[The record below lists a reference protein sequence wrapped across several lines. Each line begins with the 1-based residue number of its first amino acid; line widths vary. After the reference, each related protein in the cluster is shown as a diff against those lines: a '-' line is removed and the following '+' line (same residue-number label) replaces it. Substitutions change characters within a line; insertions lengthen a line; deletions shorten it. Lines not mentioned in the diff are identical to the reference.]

1 MLIFLYSLCGF
12 LLTTVGALGSLVEL
26 ISNVQLDIDGRDQWR
41 KRRLLGAGALLGAG
55 GVLAIGSTQTAF
67 AREFQGVTAPALV
80 IFGLL
85 ALAPMA
91 KPTNIRVMLVVCVGV
106 VAVLL
111 AGSVLLGKYVSSSDE
126 EMFFLH
132 VGATAWSRA
141 GFASGI
147 LLSSLC
153 LYALAANV
161 QRSRITY
168 RPIAMAVAVDKK
180 R

>member
-1 MLIFLYSLCGF
+1 MVIFLYSLCGF
-12 LLTTVGALGSLVEL
+12 LLTTIGALGSLVEL

-41 KRRLLGAGALLGAG
+41 NRRWLGAGALLGAAAL
-55 GVLAIGSTQTAF
+55 LAIGSTQAAF
-67 AREFQGVTAPALV
+67 AREFQGVSAPGVV
-80 IFGLL
+80 IIGLL

-91 KPTNIRVMLVVCVGV
+91 KPTNLRVMLVVCVGV
-106 VAVLL
+106 VCVLL
-111 AGSVLLGKYVSSSDE
+111 AGSVLLGKYVTTSDE
-126 EMFFLH
+126 ENFIFR
-132 VGATAWSRA
+132 VAATTWIRA